1 MLKSCDAMPQAS
13 ATATVPPTPSATTIS
28 WATKID
34 ELRAYILQQPDRNA
48 TKGFSSGPSLQK
60 TFVDGQCLQVRFYN
74 WNCLYD
80 IPYKMRGV
88 VKWLDETNVRDSA
101 PVISDPY
108 RWYTYGYYED
118 PDDGW
123 NFYASARLSFGACGN
138 RGPQSACGVVWCVDK
153 DGNSSG
159 YQPPFEIPKGQTPYV
174 DPNNRSNLCPWMQD
188 DNAMTSHT
196 M

>member
-1 MLKSCDAMPQAS
+1 M
-13 ATATVPPTPSATTIS
+13 
-28 WATKID
+28 
-34 ELRAYILQQPDRNA
+34 
-48 TKGFSSGPSLQK
+48 
-60 TFVDGQCLQVRFYN
+60 
-74 WNCLYD
+74 YD
-80 IPYKMRGV
+80 IPYKMQGV
-88 VKWLDETNVRDSA
+88 VNWLDESNLRDSA

-159 YQPPFEIPKGQTPYV
+159 YQPPFEIPKGQSPYV
-174 DPNNRSNLCPWMQD
+174 DPNNKSNLCPWMKD
-188 DNAMTSHT
+188 DGVTSRT
-196 M
+196 T